1 MLNLGDT
8 MPNIKADS
16 TIGPIELFEYFGSDW
31 GILFSHPKDFTP
43 VCTTELG
50 RLAQLA
56 ESFEKRGVKIV
67 GLSVDTVQDHK
78 EWTKDIEAYAKAT
91 VKFPLLADPN
101 GDIARSLGLLDKD
114 SADTLTVR
122 GVFIVSP
129 NRKIRATICYPTSAG
144 RNFDEILRVVDSLQF
159 TDARPDTVTP
169 VGWKSGDEVIVKPGC
184 PSTADTKVLQ
194 VPSGKEYL
202 RFTK

>member
-16 TIGPIELFEYFGSDW
+16 TIGPIELFDYFGSNW

-78 EWTKDIEAYAKAT
+78 EWTKDIEAYAKAP

-101 GDIARSLGLLDKD
+101 GDIARLVFCTFYHLGFNDIVAYFMNISIISFLYYYKGRWVYWIKILL
-114 SADTLTVR
+114 
-122 GVFIVSP
+122 
-129 NRKIRATICYPTSAG
+129 
-144 RNFDEILRVVDSLQF
+144 IL
-159 TDARPDTVTP
+159 
-169 VGWKSGDEVIVKPGC
+169 
-184 PSTADTKVLQ
+184 
-194 VPSGKEYL
+194 
-202 RFTK
+202 